1 MCPELKLSNLVSYL
15 DRQPDVAAAYLFGSY
30 ACGRATS
37 GSDVDLAVLFNLP
50 ERDGFA
56 RFERRLELEIALEE
70 IARRPVQV
78 IDLETAPLLLQRQ
91 VRKHGKLIL
100 EKDRRR
106 RVNFEVCSRR
116 AYFDL
121 QRVYRL
127 RNAAILKA
135 LGE

>member
-1 MCPELKLSNLVSYL
+1 MNPELNLNDLVNYL
-15 DRQPDVAAAYLFGSY
+15 GRQPDVAAAYLFGSY
-30 ACGRATS
+30 ARGRATS
-37 GSDVDLAVLFNLP
+37 GSDVDIAVLFNRP
-50 ERDGFA
+50 VRDGFA

-70 IARRPVQV
+70 IVKRPVQV

-91 VRKHGKLIL
+91 VRKHGRLVL

-106 RVNFEVCSRR
+106 RVNFEVRSRR

-127 RNAAILKA
+127 RNAAIFKT

>member
-1 MCPELKLSNLVSYL
+1 MSLVINTHDLVDYL
-15 DRQPDVAAAYLFGSY
+15 GQQPDVAAAYLFGSY
-30 ACGRATS
+30 ARGRATS
-37 GSDVDLAVLFNLP
+37 SSDIDIAVLFNLP
-50 ERDGFA
+50 EENSFA
-56 RFERRLELEIALEE
+56 RFERCLDLEMALQD

-106 RVNFEVCSRR
+106 RVNFEVRSRR
-116 AYFDL
+116 TCL
-121 QRVYRL
+121 EMQRVYRL
-127 RNAAILKA
+127 RNAALLKA

>member
-1 MCPELKLSNLVSYL
+1 MSPELKFSDLVNFL

-30 ACGRATS
+30 ARGRATS
-37 GSDVDLAVLFNLP
+37 GSDVDIAVLFNRP
-50 ERDGFA
+50 EKDSFT

-70 IARRPVQV
+70 SVKRPVQV

-106 RVNFEVCSRR
+106 RVNFEVRSRR
-116 AYFDL
+116 AYFDM